1 MANAVSVGA
10 APLETGVAAEVL
22 NELRRRGLHGG
33 AQRTRPASRAESTA
47 ARRWIPTRLA
57 LRICSTLVDPLT
69 HTFTGAALAVAGL
82 RRKTPLATAALI
94 VGANLPDIDAL
105 SYLTGDYR
113 ALAFRRG
120 VTHGVLAVVL
130 LPLLLTAALLLWDRW
145 VRRRRQPNAPPAS
158 AAALLAVSALAVV
171 THPTLDWL
179 NNYGLRWLMPFDG
192 RWFYGDTLFIVDPW
206 LWLGLG
212 GALFLGTS
220 RHKTSLVAWGV
231 LWILMSAVVSLGAPL
246 LPGGAL
252 LAWFAIAALLFVLR
266 AVTAID
272 AARAAKLATA
282 ALVLAV
288 AYITTLGIAARAA
301 HSIVARALV
310 ADGLDVEQVMVAPVP
325 ANPFRGQVVAATADA
340 FYSGQF
346 DWLAEP
352 KLRIV
357 VANVPRPKKDATYRA
372 AAATPEAQRFLTW
385 SRFPYVE
392 VDSTPDG
399 GRTVHFFDARY
410 GAAGGLIGP
419 TVYLDRNLVP
429 TQVR

>member
-1 MANAVSVGA
+1 M
-10 APLETGVAAEVL
+10 
-22 NELRRRGLHGG
+22 
-33 AQRTRPASRAESTA
+33 
-47 ARRWIPTRLA
+47 
-57 LRICSTLVDPLT
+57 DPLT

-94 VGANLPDIDAL
+94 VGANLPDIDGL
-105 SYLTGDYR
+105 SYFAGDYR

-120 VTHGVLAVVL
+120 VTHGVLALVL

-145 VRRRRQPNAPPAS
+145 VRRTRQPNAPPAG
-158 AAALLAVSALAVV
+158 AAALLGVSALAVA

-212 GALFLGTS
+212 GALFLATS
-220 RHKTSLVAWGV
+220 HHKASLVAWGV

-246 LPGGAL
+246 LPGGAFL
-252 LAWFAIAALLFVLR
+252 GWFAVLALLFVLR
-266 AVTAID
+266 A
-272 AARAAKLATA
+272 AAPINAAHSAKLATA
-282 ALVLAV
+282 ALVLAA
-288 AYITTLGIAARAA
+288 AYITTLGIAGRAA
-301 HSIVARALV
+301 HTMAARALA
-310 ADGLDVEQVMVAPVP
+310 ADGLSVEQVMVAPVP

-340 FYSGQF
+340 FYTGEF

-357 VANVPRPKKDATYRA
+357 VANVPRPTNDATYRA

-392 VDSTPDG
+392 VDSTPEG
-399 GRTVHFFDARY
+399 GRVVHFFDARY
-410 GAAGGLIGP
+410 GGAGGLIGP
-419 TVYLDRNLVP
+419 TVYLDRHLVP
-429 TQVR
+429 TRVR